1 MIQNGVGKKKRKYL
15 HSQNS
20 NFKSKFHIKTGMKNV
35 FVGRCSSVGI
45 ATGYGL
51 VGLGIDSR
59 WGGEI
64 FRTCPDRPWAHP
76 ASCTMGDE
84 FFLGVKAAG
93 A

>member
-1 MIQNGVGKKKRKYL
+1 MELEKKRKYL

-20 NFKSKFHIKTGMKNV
+20 NFKSKFQIKTGMKNV

-59 WGGEI
+59 WGARFSAPVQTGPGP
-64 FRTCPDRPWAHP
+64 TQPPVQWVT
-76 ASCTMGDE
+76 S
-84 FFLGVKAAG
+84 FFLG
-93 A
+93 